1 MGYRLSRPSA
11 SGIVA
16 VAPASWL
23 WGGPAEFEGLEES
36 LSERISIELAN
47 EHAARVVGWPLMLRY
62 RTSRQEFRQ
71 MAAGV
76 GATKVLLIRSGEG
89 GVAVFALDAVS
100 GEKIWVGEYSPKLR
114 DNQRELARAIVKD
127 FVVKQKNTTAAAR

>member
-1 MGYRLSRPSA
+1 
-11 SGIVA
+11 
-16 VAPASWL
+16 
-23 WGGPAEFEGLEES
+23 
-36 LSERISIELAN
+36 
-47 EHAARVVGWPLMLRY
+47 MLRY

-114 DNQRELARAIVKD
+114 DNHELARAIVKD